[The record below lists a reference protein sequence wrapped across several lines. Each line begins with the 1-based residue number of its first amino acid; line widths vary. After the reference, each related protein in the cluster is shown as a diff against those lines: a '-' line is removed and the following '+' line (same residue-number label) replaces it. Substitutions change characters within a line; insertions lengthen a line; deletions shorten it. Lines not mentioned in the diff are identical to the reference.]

1 MPYIIPEKREKLD
14 PIVEDLICAL
24 TELQG
29 SEGKDNMEGNLNY
42 VFSKVLAELY
52 VENYGDINSA
62 IGLLNCIALEFYTR
76 VAVPYEAQK
85 AFENGDVYNNGSI

>member
-24 TELQG
+24 TELQSG
-29 SEGKDNMEGNLNY
+29 EGKDNMEGNLNY